1 MIGNFILKKPGQKLI
16 KLRLEY
22 EDNLIKNIQIKGDFF
37 MYPEEGIEDLEKEL
51 IGKEIDTKELIAFID
66 EFFEK
71 NDVTPYGISSEGIA
85 EAIVGCLE

>member
-1 MIGNFILKKPGQKLI
+1 
-16 KLRLEY
+16 
-22 EDNLIKNIQIKGDFF
+22 